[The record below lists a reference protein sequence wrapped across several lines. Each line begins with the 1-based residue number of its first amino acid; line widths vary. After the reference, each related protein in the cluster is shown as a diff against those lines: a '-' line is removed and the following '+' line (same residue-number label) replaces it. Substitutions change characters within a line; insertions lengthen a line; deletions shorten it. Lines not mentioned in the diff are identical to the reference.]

1 MALEPRATLK
11 MSGDIKDFSQ
21 IDSLY
26 RAIRREGAK
35 TLKDWMLEIDV
46 AYVEKEGEVPG

>member
-1 MALEPRATLK
+1 MALEPRAIIK
-11 MSGDIKDFSQ
+11 MTGDIKDFSQ

-35 TLKDWMLEIDV
+35 TLKEWVLEIDV
-46 AYVEKEGEVPG
+46 AYVEKEGEGPG